1 MFRFATT
8 IFLSAFL
15 LFQVQPLIGKY
26 ILPWF
31 GGSPGVWTTCML
43 MFQMLLLAGYAYAH
57 FATTHL
63 KPRTQGIVHLVLLLA
78 SLVLLPI
85 VPDESWKPSGE
96 ESPVWRI
103 LLLLVNTIGI
113 PYFLLSTTGPLMQS
127 WFAREY
133 PNRSPF
139 RLYALSNFGSLLALL
154 SYPFIVEP
162 SLKLGTQAAV
172 WSMLYS
178 TFTLFCGWN
187 AVKLIRF
194 AKAPAQAP
202 MSADATMQF
211 SASQLAGLLPRVP
224 VAAGAKLLWVALA
237 CTASIM
243 LIATTNQLCQQVP
256 STPFLWI
263 VPLAI
268 YLVSFILTFDAPRW
282 YRRDVFGPL
291 LFLSTCAAWY
301 VVDVGPSIR
310 HDTQLIVFGV
320 TLFAVCMTCHG
331 ELVRAKPAASNL
343 TLFYLL
349 ISVGGALGG
358 LFTAVVAPRIFTGYM
373 EYQLGLASTIVL
385 LLACLS
391 RDQRSPLYQL
401 KPFPAWCAMGCAC
414 MVLCAALG
422 KQALAADAT
431 EITASRNFFGV
442 VKIVN
447 RQSESGQPQVAMVHG
462 RIVHGVQF
470 TGDELRRTGISYY
483 GPESGF
489 AVANRLHPKRK
500 AGASNDGAPA
510 NNGLR
515 IGVVGL
521 GAGIISVYGKPGDSI
536 RYYEIDPDVV
546 HYAKKYFSYLS
557 DSVATNE
564 IILGDARVC
573 LERELKLGSQK
584 FDILVIDAFS
594 GDAVPMHLLTRECFR
609 VYQAHLADDGLIVMN
624 ISNDN
629 VDLAP
634 VVRAHAAELG
644 LQLRSLGS
652 TEDKSRAIQRS
663 DWLILTRNEAFVND
677 PTAIAKFREIPSKRP
692 PILWTD
698 DYGSLRQILLK

>member
-1 MFRFATT
+1 MLRFAVT

-15 LFQVQPLIGKY
+15 LFQVQPLIGRY

-63 KPRTQGIVHLVLLLA
+63 KPRTQGIVHLLLLLA
-78 SLVLLPI
+78 SLAMLPI
-85 VPDESWKPSGE
+85 VPDDSWKPSGD
-96 ESPVWRI
+96 ESPSWRI

-127 WFAREY
+127 WFAREL
-133 PNRSPF
+133 PGRSPF
-139 RLYALSNFGSLLALL
+139 RLYALSNLGSLLALL

-178 TFTLFCGWN
+178 AFTLFCGWN

-194 AKAPAQAP
+194 AKTNTALNPTAAADTPLADSRAVASRPALP
-202 MSADATMQF
+202 ISAGT
-211 SASQLAGLLPRVP
+211 
-224 VAAGAKLLWVALA
+224 KTLWIALA
-237 CTASIM
+237 CTASVM
-243 LIATTNQLCQQVP
+243 LLATTNQICQQVAV
-256 STPFLWI
+256 TPFLWI

-291 LFLSTCAAWY
+291 LVASTCAAWY
-301 VVDVGPSIR
+301 VVDDSPAFR
-310 HDTQLIVFGV
+310 HDTQFFVYGLA
-320 TLFAVCMTCHG
+320 LFAVCMTCHG
-331 ELVRAKPAASNL
+331 ELVRAKPDPRQL
-343 TLFYLL
+343 TLYYLL

-358 LFTAVVAPRIFTGYM
+358 LLTALVAPRIFNNYM
-373 EYQLGLASTIVL
+373 EYQLGLAATVIL
-385 LLACLS
+385 LLVCLQ

-401 KPFPAWCAMGCAC
+401 KPFGVWCALGCGC
-414 MVLCAALG
+414 MALCAALG
-422 KQALAADAT
+422 KQAFAADAT

-447 RQSESGQPQVAMVHG
+447 RQSESGDPQVAMVHG

-470 TGDELRRTGISYY
+470 TADDLRRTGISYY
-483 GPESGF
+483 GPDSGF
-489 AVANRLHPKRK
+489 AVAARRHPKRV
-500 AGASNDGAPA
+500 AGE
-510 NNGLR
+510 GLR

-521 GAGIISVYGKPGDSI
+521 GAGIISVYGKQGDAI
-536 RYYEIDPDVV
+536 RYYEIDPDVI
-546 HYAKKYFSYLS
+546 HYANKYFSYMR
-557 DSVATNE
+557 DSLATND
-564 IILGDARVC
+564 IVLGDARVC
-573 LERELKLGSQK
+573 LERELVDGSQK

-609 VYQAHLADDGLIVMN
+609 VYQAHLADGGILVMN

-634 VVRAHAAELG
+634 VVRGHAAELG
-644 LQLRSLGS
+644 MELRSLGS
-652 TEDKSRAIQRS
+652 AADSSRAISRS
-663 DWLILTRNEAFVND
+663 DWVILCRN
-677 PTAIAKFREIPSKRP
+677 AKFLADPEAMTHFRELPSERA
-692 PILWTD
+692 PIVWTD
-698 DYGSLRQILLK
+698 DFGSLRQVLLH

>member
-1 MFRFATT
+1 MFRFAVT

-43 MFQMLLLAGYAYAH
+43 MFQMLLLAGYGYAH
-57 FATTHL
+57 FATTRM
-63 KPRTQGIVHLVLLLA
+63 KPRTQGIVHLILLLA
-78 SLVLLPI
+78 SLVMLPI
-85 VPDESWKPSGE
+85 VPDDSWKPSGE
-96 ESPVWRI
+96 ESPSWRI

-113 PYFLLSTTGPLMQS
+113 PYFLLSTTGPLLQS

-154 SYPFIVEP
+154 SYPLLVEP

-178 TFTLFCGWN
+178 AFTLVCGWN

-194 AKAPAQAP
+194 SKTEAPLSSSAATTLVRAQAGAPAAV
-202 MSADATMQF
+202 SSGT
-211 SASQLAGLLPRVP
+211 
-224 VAAGAKLLWVALA
+224 KLLWILLA
-237 CTASIM
+237 CTASVM
-243 LIATTNQLCQQVP
+243 LLATTNQICQQVAV
-256 STPFLWI
+256 TPFLWI

-268 YLVSFILTFDAPRW
+268 YLISFILTFDAPRW

-291 LFLSTCAAWY
+291 LALSTCAAWY
-301 VVDVGPSIR
+301 VVDNSPMFR
-310 HDTQLIVFGV
+310 HDTQLVVYGLA
-320 TLFAVCMTCHG
+320 LFAVCMTCHG
-331 ELVRAKPAASNL
+331 ELVRAKPHPSHL

-358 LFTAVVAPRIFTGYM
+358 LLTALVAPRLFSGYV
-373 EYQLGLASTIVL
+373 EYQLGLAAACVL
-385 LLACLS
+385 LLVCLE
-391 RDQRSPLYQL
+391 RDARSPLYRL
-401 KPFPAWCAMGCAC
+401 KPFWVWCSLGCAC
-414 MVLCAALG
+414 MALCAALG
-422 KQALAADAT
+422 KQAFAADAT
-431 EITASRNFFGV
+431 EITAARNFYGV
-442 VKIVN
+442 LKIVN
-447 RQSESGQPQVAMVHG
+447 RESDAVGPQVAMVHG

-470 TGDELRRTGISYY
+470 TNEALRRMPTSYY
-483 GPESGF
+483 GPDSGF
-489 AVANRLHPKRK
+489 AVAASLHPRR
-500 AGASNDGAPA
+500 ASAEADRRN
-510 NNGLR
+510 LR

-521 GAGIISVYGKPGDSI
+521 GAGVISAYGQAGDSI
-536 RYYEIDPDVV
+536 RYYEINPDVIRM
-546 HYAKKYFSYLS
+546 AQQYFSFLR
-557 DSVATNE
+557 DSRASNE
-564 IILGDARVC
+564 IVLGDARVC
-573 LERELKLGSQK
+573 LERELISGSQK

-609 VYQAHLADDGLIVMN
+609 TYDAHLAEGGMIVMN

-634 VVRAHAAELG
+634 VVRAHAAELQ
-644 LQLRSLGS
+644 LQIRSLGS
-652 TEDKSRAIQRS
+652 AEDRSKSMQRS
-663 DWLILTRNEAFVND
+663 DWLILTRNTQFLND
-677 PTAIAKFREIPSKRP
+677 PQATAHFRPIPSKLD

-698 DYGSLRQILLK
+698 DFGSLRQVLLH

>member
-1 MFRFATT
+1 MFRFAVT

-43 MFQMLLLAGYAYAH
+43 MFQMLLLAGYGYAH
-57 FATTHL
+57 FATTRM

-78 SLVLLPI
+78 SLAMLPI
-85 VPDESWKPSGE
+85 VPDDSWKPSGE

-103 LLLLVNTIGI
+103 LMLLGGTIGI
-113 PYFLLSTTGPLMQS
+113 PYFLLSTTGPLLQS

-162 SLKLGTQAAV
+162 ALKLGTQAAV

-194 AKAPAQAP
+194 SKSAAPSLG
-202 MSADATMQF
+202 SANATMQI
-211 SASQLAGLLPRVP
+211 SAAQVAAARSPAP
-224 VAAGAKLLWVALA
+224 VAGSTKALWVALA
-237 CTASIM
+237 CTASVM
-243 LIATTNQLCQQVP
+243 LLATTNQICQEVP
-256 STPFLWI
+256 VTPFLWI
-263 VPLAI
+263 APLAI

-291 LFLSTCAAWY
+291 LVLSICAAWY
-301 VVDVGPSIR
+301 VVDNSPTIR
-310 HDTQLIVFGV
+310 HDTQLVVYGI

-331 ELVRAKPAASNL
+331 ELVRAKPDASNL

-358 LFTAVVAPRIFTGYM
+358 LFTALVAPRIFTGYM
-373 EYQLGLASTIVL
+373 EFQLGLGATCVL
-385 LLACLS
+385 LLVCLG
-391 RDQRSPLYQL
+391 RDERSPFFQL
-401 KPFPAWCAMGCAC
+401 KPFSAWCAMGCGC
-414 MVLCAALG
+414 MALCAALG
-422 KQALAADAT
+422 KQALASDPTA
-431 EITASRNFFGV
+431 ITSARNFYGPL
-442 VKIVN
+442 KIVN
-447 RQSESGQPQVAMVHG
+447 RKSETLGPQVAMVHG
-462 RIVHGVQF
+462 RIVHGVQC
-470 TGDELRRTGISYY
+470 TNEDLRRMPIAYY

-489 AVANRLHPKRK
+489 AVANRLHPARK
-500 AGASNDGAPA
+500 LAGAEAR
-510 NNGLR
+510 GLR

-521 GAGIISVYGKPGDSI
+521 GAGVISAYGQAGDSI
-536 RYYEIDPDVV
+536 RYYEINPDVIRMAQQ
-546 HYAKKYFSYLS
+546 HFSFLKDSPAKN
-557 DSVATNE
+557 DIV
-564 IILGDARVC
+564 LGDARVC
-573 LERELKLGSQK
+573 LERELAAGSQK

-609 VYQAHLADDGLIVMN
+609 TYAAHLADGGMIVMN

-634 VVRAHAAELG
+634 VVRGHAAELNIE
-644 LQLRSLGS
+644 LRSLGS
-652 TEDKSRAIQRS
+652 SEDKSRSITRS
-663 DWLILTRNEAFVND
+663 DWVILTRNEKFLND
-677 PTAIAKFREIPSKRP
+677 PEAVSHFRRMPSERA
-692 PILWTD
+692 PIMWTD
-698 DYGSLRQILLK
+698 DFGSLRQVLLH